1 MRKVT
6 VFFIFLFIVMNGG
19 CGSEALSKNLLRSQS
34 FLEEYDVQPEYVMSE
49 NTFYNDHSVYYTCM
63 NDWLY
68 YYDTKTGSSGKVCGK
83 AECNHDTDSC
93 NAYLGELVSGI
104 QVYDGK
110 LYWTS
115 GIVLYRSDLN
125 GENRETYRVLEG
137 SDATMNYRFYIH
149 RGSVYVSFIT
159 IGIEEGD
166 TRNELRITRYS
177 MEDRDAPGERVLTQ
191 PGPYSTIGCW
201 CRFYRDKLYI
211 RVRNPLD
218 LTESPTPYQHDL
230 YVYDIVDKELQNIW
244 SAQVSNSMRNVTM
257 TESGLEFLNYRTTGD
272 HIFVNTEDQWS
283 VWRSEYSFETGKMKN
298 EEEHAMEPG
307 YTVVYWVEGHYI
319 AFRSTW
325 ISEAER
331 ASYRVYAEDWTVLGE
346 GEIEGGPYI
355 IGADE
360 KGILLKIGVGMAESG
375 LYRIPWDTPSVME
388 TLIQADMRVMSDGV
402 LISRESI
409 GSGK

>member
-325 ISEAER
+325 IGEAER